1 MNDDQFLEEFFEVIQ
16 KDVDAALKNFS
27 PEELRSFVR
36 DFSQMILKYI
46 GKHEDIEADPLR
58 SAAEVLYLTKL
69 FPKAFL
75 LSYNHT
81 DKMMQAK
88 DSIRKALEDL

>member
-16 KDVDAALKNFS
+16 KDVDAALENFS

-36 DFSQMILKYI
+36 DFSQMILKYA
-46 GKHEDIEADPLR
+46 GKHEDIDVDPLR
-58 SAAEVLYLTKL
+58 SAATAIYLTKL
-69 FPKAFL
+69 FPEAFL